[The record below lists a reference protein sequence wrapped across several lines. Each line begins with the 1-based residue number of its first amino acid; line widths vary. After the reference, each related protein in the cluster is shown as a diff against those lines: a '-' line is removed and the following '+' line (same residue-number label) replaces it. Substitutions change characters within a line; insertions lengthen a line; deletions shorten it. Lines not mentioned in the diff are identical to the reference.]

1 MYQCIV
7 AARMPSPMNAP
18 ELDKVTNRL
27 YDVIVPDE
35 LGMDGYPSLLFRLED
50 QSKPGEYVYQWMV
63 DVTFALPNITM
74 MEYMLDLSS
83 YSGLSLNIAYAFVTN
98 TSVSNFSDTAEV
110 HVPGY

>member
-1 MYQCIV
+1 
-7 AARMPSPMNAP
+7 MPSPMNPP
-18 ELDKVTNRL
+18 ELEKVTIPL
-27 YDVIVPDE
+27 YDVILPDE
-35 LGMDGYPSLLFRLED
+35 LDMYMDGYPSLLYRLED

-110 HVPGY
+110 HIPGY

>member
-1 MYQCIV
+1 
-7 AARMPSPMNAP
+7 MPSPINAP
-18 ELDKVTNRL
+18 ELDNVTIRL

-35 LGMDGYPSLLFRLED
+35 LDLYMDRYPSLLFRLED

-63 DVTFALPNITM
+63 DVTFALPDITM

-98 TSVSNFSDTAEV
+98 TSVSNFSDTVKV

>member
-1 MYQCIV
+1 
-7 AARMPSPMNAP
+7 MNAP
-18 ELDKVTNRL
+18 RLDKVTIRL
-27 YDVIVPDE
+27 YDVILPDE
-35 LGMDGYPSLLFRLED
+35 LDMYMDGYPSLLFRLED

-63 DVTFALPNITM
+63 HVTFDLPNITM

-98 TSVSNFSDTAEV
+98 TSVSNFSATAEV

>member
-1 MYQCIV
+1 
-7 AARMPSPMNAP
+7 MPSPINAP
-18 ELDKVTNRL
+18 ELDSVAIHL

-35 LGMDGYPSLLFRLED
+35 LDMYMDGYPSLLFRLED

-63 DVTFALPNITM
+63 DVTFDLPDITM

-83 YSGLSLNIAYAFVTN
+83 YSGLSLNIAYSFVTN